1 MQLAAAARDLLRA
14 AVLHPSQ
21 LPGLCEVCAQDMAT
35 WGASQQQQGRS
46 SAQQT
51 KQRSKRS
58 YHAKLFE
65 VCAPAVSDAA
75 ACQYAPAAL
84 HTHLAAD
91 T

>member
-35 WGASQQQQGRS
+35 WGPGQQQHGHS
-46 SAQQT
+46 SAQKTGQH
-51 KQRSKRS
+51 SKRS

-65 VCAPAVSDAA
+65 VRTPAASATRG
-75 ACQYAPAAL
+75 YAPAAL
-84 HTHLAAD
+84 HTHVC
-91 T
+91 